1 MARLIVITDPDT
13 ALGFRLAG
21 VEATAVADAGEA
33 ADRLLALLKSEET
46 GIVIYNEE
54 YHTALPEHSRVALEE
69 SAAPVFFAVP
79 GRPAGRIGEPR
90 EEYLA
95 RLLRRAIGYQLKIKR

>member
-21 VEATAVADAGEA
+21 VEATEVADADEA
-33 ADRLLALLKSEET
+33 ADRLLSLLKSEEP
-46 GIVIYNEE
+46 GIVMYNEE
-54 YHTALPEHSRVALEE
+54 YHTALSEHSRVALEE
-69 SAAPVFFAVP
+69 STAPVFFPVP
-79 GRPAGRIGEPR
+79 GRPVGRMGEPR

-95 RLLRRAIGYQLKIKR
+95 RLLRRAIGYQLKIRR

>member
-21 VEATAVADAGEA
+21 AEVAEMATTEQAVG
-33 ADRLLALLKSEET
+33 RLRDLLKTKQAS
-46 GIVIYNEE
+46 VVLYNEE
-54 YHTALPEHSRVALEE
+54 YRTGLSDHEQVLLDD
-69 SAAPVFFAVP
+69 SAAPVFFAIP
-79 GRPAGRIGEPR
+79 LTRAKPAREAR

-95 RLLRRAIGYQLKIKR
+95 RLLRRSIGYQVKIKR

>member
-21 VEATAVADAGEA
+21 VDVTEVGDREAGADQ
-33 ADRLLALLKSEET
+33 LLTLLRSKES

-54 YHTALPEHSRVALEE
+54 FQSALPGKSRVALEE
-69 SAAPVFFAVP
+69 SMAPVFFAIPVAQAQ
-79 GRPAGRIGEPR
+79 RTGEQP
-90 EEYLA
+90 EQYLA
-95 RLLRRAIGYQLKIKR
+95 RLLRRAIGYQVKIRR